1 MPPTARP
8 PPRLGAALTMAPL
21 PVQEATEGWRA
32 LKIRRAAPFGDVMRD
47 VGLVVVILGLLAFI
61 VVGPMVLPELDAGAA
76 GANIGSPGRR

>member
-1 MPPTARP
+1 
-8 PPRLGAALTMAPL
+8 MAPL
-21 PVQEATEGWRA
+21 VPKEAANGPRA
-32 LKIRRAAPFGDVMRD
+32 LKIGRGAPFGEVMRD